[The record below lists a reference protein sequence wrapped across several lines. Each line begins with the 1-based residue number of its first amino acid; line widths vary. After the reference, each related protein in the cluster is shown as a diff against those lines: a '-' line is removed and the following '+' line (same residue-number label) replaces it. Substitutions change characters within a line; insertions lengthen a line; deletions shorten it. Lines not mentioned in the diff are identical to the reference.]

1 MHLTFK
7 FGVLAGVCLAGA
19 ALAHDGV
26 RNPAV
31 MARMENMSAMSEHM
45 EVLVTMARGTTPFS
59 ASTAND
65 ALSGL
70 SEVSAETVALFEP
83 EERDPRD
90 EASADIWTEFQ
101 DFTRLAHDLE
111 DTARTLSGTISESAD
126 LGQVLRS
133 VGQACAACHDL
144 YRLD

>member
-1 MHLTFK
+1 MRLTSTA
-7 FGVLAGVCLAGA
+7 GLLALVCLAGA

-31 MARMENMSAMSEHM
+31 MARMENMSDMGEHM
-45 EVLVTMARGTTPFS
+45 EVLVTMTRGTAPFD
-59 ASTAND
+59 ANAANA
-65 ALSGL
+65 ALIGL
-70 SEVSAETVALFEP
+70 SQASAETIPLFEP

-90 EASADIWTEFQ
+90 EASPDVWTQFEEFS
-101 DFTRLAHDLE
+101 RLASELE
-111 DTARTLSGTISESAD
+111 QTTHALSGTITAPAD
-126 LGQVLRS
+126 LGPTLRS